1 MNLQPFDFES
11 SLETIGNFVQAVVL
25 GQDKNKK
32 IKLVEELQQLLEMAN
47 NSNKARKKFKS
58 FDLKVPEKKIK
69 VDCEKAKLPNEIWT
83 KIMNFCLQKT
93 FLRILDLFL
102 KDFMD

>member
-1 MNLQPFDFES
+1 MELQTLEFES
-11 SLETIGNFVQAVVL
+11 SLKSIINFVQAVVS
-25 GQDKNKK
+25 GQDENKK

-47 NSNKARKKFKS
+47 NSNKARKRSKS

-83 KIMNFCLQKT
+83 KIMNYLPKYKRHF
-93 FLRILDLFL
+93 
-102 KDFMD
+102 